1 MTDHPRFQLLN
12 AGHDE
17 RHRHYHG
24 ARAVDFVLGLSDWW
38 LRPPQ
43 RKAGRRIAP
52 LHASVPAR
60 LSALTATQFVKQL
73 SRGLALDQRRPN
85 GEQT

>member
-12 AGHDE
+12 AEHDE

-24 ARAVDFVLGLSDWW
+24 ARAVDFVFGLSDWW

-43 RKAGRRIAP
+43 RKPDAASRRFTHP
-52 LHASVPAR
+52 CRRGYR
-60 LSALTATQFVKQL
+60 L
-73 SRGLALDQRRPN
+73 
-85 GEQT
+85 